1 MIGYVTIGANDF
13 EKARGFYDGLLAELG
28 GKRIFAS
35 DRMQFYGTGG
45 PGAPMVAVCKPY
57 DGKEAS
63 VGNGTMVALA
73 AASREL
79 VDKAYAKAIASGALD
94 EGAPGVRVGNFY
106 GGYFRDPDGNKIC
119 VFNM

>member
-13 EKARGFYDGLLAELG
+13 DRSRDFYDGLLAELG
-28 GKRIFAS
+28 GKRIFAN
-35 DRMQFYGTGG
+35 DRMQFYGSG

-79 VDKAYAKAIASGALD
+79 VDKAYARAIASGASD

-106 GGYFRDPDGNKIC
+106 GGYFRDPAGNKIC

>member
-1 MIGYVTIGANDF
+1 V
-13 EKARGFYDGLLAELG
+13 LAEFG

-45 PGAPMVAVCKPY
+45 AGAPMVAVCKPY

-63 VGNGTMVALA
+63 VGNGSMVALA
-73 AASREL
+73 APSREL
-79 VDKAYAKAIASGALD
+79 VDKAYAKAIASGAAD
-94 EGAPGVRVGNFY
+94 EGAPGVRTGNFY
-106 GGYFRDPDGNKIC
+106 GGYFRDPAGNKIC